1 MENINKQQYD
11 AALAKL
17 LSDRDLRILF
27 WRFIAD
33 DCHVFQ
39 EDYPT
44 NAQAYSLLAEQRIGK
59 RLLADAKRVN
69 ATAVFTAE
77 AEYNEF
83 MERVLELA
91 KQINNEGDY

>member
-1 MENINKQQYD
+1 MENINNVQYR
-11 AALAKL
+11 ASLEKL

-27 WRFIAD
+27 WRILTEE
-33 DCHVFQ
+33 CHVFQ

-59 RLLADAKRVN
+59 RLLADAKRVSP
-69 ATAVFTAE
+69 TAVLTAE

-83 MERVLELA
+83 MERVLKLA
-91 KQINNEGDY
+91 ETINREGDD